1 MPRKQEFELEID
13 ATPEEVWEAIATGEG
28 LRRWFVEDARVTPG
42 VGGSIRVSWGG
53 DDAGESAIEVW
64 EPGRRLRLAD
74 APFMGGDLVQE
85 WTLETRGGRTV
96 LRFVHSNFPDSD
108 DWDGIYD
115 SMNRGWELF
124 LATLRHSLER
134 HPGEPRRTVYVNA
147 KLDDGDVDAWER
159 LTRPDGVVGSLAGD
173 VLVSR
178 PRTALL
184 AVAPDLD
191 DGLVALS
198 HEGASVWCVV
208 SAYGDARGRLDA
220 LEAPVR
226 AEVEGLPAQRN

>member
-13 ATPEEVWEAIATGEG
+13 ATPEAVWDAITTGEG
-28 LRRWFVEDARVTPG
+28 LRSWFAEEARVTPG
-42 VGGSIRVSWGG
+42 VGGSVWVSWGG
-53 DDAGESAIEVW
+53 DEAGESAIEVW

-74 APFMGGDLVQE
+74 APFMGGSLVQE
-85 WTLETRGGRTV
+85 WTLDTRGGRTV

-108 DWDGIYD
+108 DWDGIYE
-115 SMNRGWELF
+115 SMDRGWELF

-134 HPGEPRRTVYVNA
+134 HAGRPRRTVYVNA
-147 KLDDGDVDAWER
+147 KLAEDDVDAWER

-178 PRTALL
+178 PGTALL

-198 HEGASVWCVV
+198 HEGGSVWCVV
-208 SAYGDARGRLDA
+208 SAYGDAGDRLD
-220 LEAPVR
+220 EIEPRVR
-226 AEVEGLPAQRN
+226 AEIEGAPTY